1 MTHSSSRSKWK
12 RGFDGAEWRQLQ
24 SPALSVAV
32 RVTGARSS
40 DDKSLMIVTNTVH
53 SHVDQG
59 PGAHQSTLNEY

>member
-32 RVTGARSS
+32 RVTRGQVPVLAMTSR
-40 DDKSLMIVTNTVH
+40 
-53 SHVDQG
+53 
-59 PGAHQSTLNEY
+59 